1 MKFIRLFP
9 DTIPLVLTL
18 LMGLS
23 LICWRSLK
31 GGNLTLKTHKDWL
44 VFNGLLIIIL
54 LERLI
59 RPGVQLTLNFVI
71 PGLLSLVW
79 LMRLV
84 DLDLG
89 TQEKVYSRILLKL
102 PFLIALIIMT
112 ITNHIGELYGLIGLC
127 VVFVIIQIL
136 THKEDNVRVWKIC
149 ADVSLILTFVLSYT
163 FGELRNYF
171 WYLTLLFQLGMFFDS
186 RNGPAIEN

>member
-23 LICWRSLK
+23 LLLWSTFK
-31 GGNLTLKTHKDWL
+31 SGNPTLKTHKGW
-44 VFNGLLIIIL
+44 VAFNGVLIVML
-54 LERLI
+54 LERLF
-59 RPGVQLTLNFVI
+59 RPGVQLTLNFVV

-84 DLDLG
+84 DLELG
-89 TQEKVYSRILLKL
+89 TREKVYSRILLKL
-102 PFLIALIIMT
+102 PFLMALIIMT

-127 VVFVIIQIL
+127 VAFVVIQIL
-136 THKEDNVRVWKIC
+136 TYKEGSVRVWKIS
-149 ADVSLILTFVLSYT
+149 ADVALILTFVLSYT

-171 WYLTLLFQLGMFFDS
+171 WYLTLFFQLGMFLDTRDGS
-186 RNGPAIEN
+186 AIEN